1 MEIESRFTVP
11 LPPSEAWD
19 VLLDIPRIAPC
30 MPGAKLTGADDEA
43 RVYNGE
49 VQVRL
54 GPVLLAFKGKARIT
68 DLDRENWRATVKAEG
83 RDTKGRGGASAD
95 VLFSLEPAEDGARTE
110 CRITT
115 NLNLTGSVAQYGRG
129 SGMIN
134 DLANH
139 LVGQF
144 ADNLRQEIADSPPTG
159 QSAGQPEAQSAGQP
173 TASDDSPATAAVE
186 ASPEPSRQARR
197 SAPISGFRLMLWLLR
212 QRLRRLFGGG
222 A

>member
-11 LPPSEAWD
+11 LPPAEAWD

-144 ADNLRQEIADSPPTG
+144 ADNLRQEIADSQP
-159 QSAGQPEAQSAGQP
+159 AGQPGKQPENQSA
-173 TASDDSPATAAVE
+173 AAEDAPATTPADAP
-186 ASPEPSRQARR
+186 PEPRRQARQ

-222 A
+222 R